1 MHTYY
6 KWKGIQEKLW
16 KLCIYFLKRHT
27 GQKIMQIL
35 GVSQNFKWCVIAC
48 SYNAYVIDYKLT
60 LGIWSEHDR
69 EMIFGHI
76 YYIHVYLISMCLQL

>member
-1 MHTYY
+1 
-6 KWKGIQEKLW
+6 
-16 KLCIYFLKRHT
+16 
-27 GQKIMQIL
+27 MQIL
-35 GVSQNFKWCVIAC
+35 GVSQNLNDAC

-60 LGIWSEHDR
+60 LGILSEHDR

>member
-6 KWKGIQEKLW
+6 KWKGIQGKRC
-16 KLCIYFLKRHT
+16 KLCIYFLKKTYRSKDHANSRSKV
-27 GQKIMQIL
+27 KIL
-35 GVSQNFKWCVIAC
+35 NDAC

-60 LGIWSEHDR
+60 LGILSEHDR

-76 YYIHVYLISMCLQL
+76 YYIHVYLISMCLHL

>member
-1 MHTYY
+1 
-6 KWKGIQEKLW
+6 
-16 KLCIYFLKRHT
+16 
-27 GQKIMQIL
+27 MQIL

-60 LGIWSEHDR
+60 LGILSEHDK

-76 YYIHVYLISMCLQL
+76 YIIYMSI